1 MSISIIQ
8 MCQRTVLKSVCEL
21 SSILLVNCLQNAC
34 LEMVLLVI
42 ETLSCPPGLNQFLA
56 ADNCFAPG
64 HNKVTPVSLKLV
76 SL

>member
-8 MCQRTVLKSVCEL
+8 MCRRTVLKSVCEL
-21 SSILLVNCLQNAC
+21 SSIMLVNCLQKPC

-42 ETLSCPPGLNQFLA
+42 EALSCLPGLNQFLA
-56 ADNCFAPG
+56 ADNCLAQG
-64 HNKVTPVSLKLV
+64 HNKVTPLSLKLV